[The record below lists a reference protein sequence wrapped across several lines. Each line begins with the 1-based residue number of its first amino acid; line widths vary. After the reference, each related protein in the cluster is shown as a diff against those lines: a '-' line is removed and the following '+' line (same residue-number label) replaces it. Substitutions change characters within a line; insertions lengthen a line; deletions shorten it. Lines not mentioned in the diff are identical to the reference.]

1 MAGLFTNKDGRLKTG
16 RVAILVF
23 AGLLMA
29 LGMLFKINSSV
40 DPVLLA
46 VKHVFEPAE
55 VQPIREK
62 PAVKKAI
69 ARVEPAK
76 DKEAEQKSAQVPDET
91 LTEKKKKVDLE
102 KDPTP
107 VEAARTG
114 EKLATAEPPA
124 KDTAKVEPETKS
136 PDLEKPNAGQE
147 VEKALAE
154 AAKTPPSDVRKQ
166 DKERPVQKE
175 ESAWEKVGQILAKQS
190 KVPPETEMAIPG
202 KPETDGRIVF
212 DHVGLAKIARESS
225 VEEPEEQK
233 SKTINLSEK
242 LNHLTAAPE
251 QPKDKGRSETSK
263 TPGSL
268 RKTNFLDANPDK
280 REVTVDQK
288 QYKALFHSWR
298 VAGKERKGKEK
309 TPLRVENLRN
319 TYDLFQMKP
328 VAVIRGNA
336 FLDLSD
342 GTRVAEKSLEEYSTT
357 VFLVDRPWD
366 KWGKALAS
374 AGIRRGDR
382 FEVRYYMYDFIKD
395 AIYARVNQAFSWCSE
410 TGLIPG
416 DLPAGA
422 VDVLG
427 RAYVIN
433 RQGGGRF
440 GVFVPV
446 SLDTKDGRTVA
457 VDPVCFRGQADVE
470 TLREAGVL

>member
-107 VEAARTG
+107 VDAARTG

-154 AAKTPPSDVRKQ
+154 AAK
-166 DKERPVQKE
+166 
-175 ESAWEKVGQILAKQS
+175 
-190 KVPPETEMAIPG
+190 
-202 KPETDGRIVF
+202 
-212 DHVGLAKIARESS
+212 
-225 VEEPEEQK
+225 
-233 SKTINLSEK
+233 N
-242 LNHLTAAPE
+242 TA
-251 QPKDKGRSETSK
+251 
-263 TPGSL
+263 L
-268 RKTNFLDANPDK
+268 
-280 REVTVDQK
+280 
-288 QYKALFHSWR
+288 
-298 VAGKERKGKEK
+298 
-309 TPLRVENLRN
+309 
-319 TYDLFQMKP
+319 
-328 VAVIRGNA
+328 
-336 FLDLSD
+336 
-342 GTRVAEKSLEEYSTT
+342 
-357 VFLVDRPWD
+357 
-366 KWGKALAS
+366 
-374 AGIRRGDR
+374 
-382 FEVRYYMYDFIKD
+382 
-395 AIYARVNQAFSWCSE
+395 
-410 TGLIPG
+410 
-416 DLPAGA
+416 
-422 VDVLG
+422 
-427 RAYVIN
+427 
-433 RQGGGRF
+433 
-440 GVFVPV
+440 
-446 SLDTKDGRTVA
+446 
-457 VDPVCFRGQADVE
+457 
-470 TLREAGVL
+470 